1 MRGKVWKGAT
11 PTKINRKP
19 LPLGQGASI
28 SCWPGLA
35 RPLGFYSELTQV
47 LPETWI
53 VMRAILWGS
62 KPPAHCET
70 ADTTISE
77 QKQKQQACCS
87 GFCRAQFPA
96 PPAPRPS
103 LPPRSELRLEPSAPR
118 RPLPPVR
125 SVGSSRPQPSPAAE
139 GRARAAG
146 QPALCPGVPSLE
158 RIVAGQAPSSRSD
171 SARWSR
177 GRSSGR
183 TYDRV
188 SGAPGRAGA
197 TGVGAGGRGR
207 AGRKARQVARTA
219 GGGDAG
225 PCLRHLHP
233 APGLRVLAAP
243 RPRVTLGPRAGRQ
256 LPAPSTLRPASC
268 AHAHLHLGKKAA
280 GGSGR
285 GPERAQPGR
294 GALAESAART
304 HLPELRCTPS
314 PAP

>member
-1 MRGKVWKGAT
+1 MRTGRMALEPCGPRAARR
-11 PTKINRKP
+11 PPRP
-19 LPLGQGASI
+19 LPPPSSSSPRSL
-28 SCWPGLA
+28 P
-35 RPLGFYSELTQV
+35 PL
-47 LPETWI
+47 P
-53 VMRAILWGS
+53 
-62 KPPAHCET
+62 
-70 ADTTISE
+70 
-77 QKQKQQACCS
+77 
-87 GFCRAQFPA
+87 
-96 PPAPRPS
+96 PS
-103 LPPRSELRLEPSAPR
+103 LPPSALRAAAGAERAA
-118 RPLPPVR
+118 
-125 SVGSSRPQPSPAAE
+125 SPAAAGAE
-139 GRARAAG
+139 RGELSAAALARRG
-146 QPALCPGVPSLE
+146 GSRPRRRPACPVPGVPSLE